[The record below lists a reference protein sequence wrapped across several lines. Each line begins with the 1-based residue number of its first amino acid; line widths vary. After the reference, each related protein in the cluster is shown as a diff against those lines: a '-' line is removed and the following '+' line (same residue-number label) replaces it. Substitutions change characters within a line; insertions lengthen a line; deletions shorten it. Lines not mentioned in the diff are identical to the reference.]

1 MTPRERLDE
10 LLIQDATQGLTPTE
24 AEQLDELLAMFPDE
38 DRGAMELV
46 AAALDRALSGPPEPL
61 PAHLAERLELAA
73 AALAPAER
81 PTPSRRAVERG
92 GRAPY
97 LAWAVA
103 ACLAGALVFTVVQ
116 NQRTLSAQRKESAG
130 KLAELERA
138 VAALQAPKPEPT
150 VAQRRDA
157 LPRDAAA
164 RAVAFGGAKGGAA
177 GEIVWSTDR
186 QEGYLEVRGLPALDP
201 AKEQYQ
207 LWIVDPAHKE
217 PVDGGVFDV
226 KPDGSALV
234 RVRNPIR
241 VTDVKLFAVT
251 KEVAGGVV
259 VSKRPDFE
267 LVLTPK
273 QG

>member
-10 LLIQDATQGLTPTE
+10 LLILEATHGLTPAE
-24 AEQLDELLAMFPDE
+24 AEQLDALLAMFPDE
-38 DRGAMELV
+38 DRDATELAV
-46 AAALDRALSGPPEPL
+46 AALDRALSGPPEPL

-73 AALAPAER
+73 IAVLPSPATPAPSAR
-81 PTPSRRAVERG
+81 PAGSGWATAVAWSG
-92 GRAPY
+92 
-97 LAWAVA
+97 WAVA
-103 ACLAGALVFTVVQ
+103 ACVLVLA
-116 NQRTLSAQRKESAG
+116 
-130 KLAELERA
+130 LAFWPR
-138 VAALQAPKPEPT
+138 PEPT
-150 VAQRRDA
+150 VEQSR
-157 LPRDAAA
+157 AAFVKA
-164 RAVAFGGAKGGAA
+164 PGAKTPFAGEKGGAA

-226 KPDGSALV
+226 RPDGSALV